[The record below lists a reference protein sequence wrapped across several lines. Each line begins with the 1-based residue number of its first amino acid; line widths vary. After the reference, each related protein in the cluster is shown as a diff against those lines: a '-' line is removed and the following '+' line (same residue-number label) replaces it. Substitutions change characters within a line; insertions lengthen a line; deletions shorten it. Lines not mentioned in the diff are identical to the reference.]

1 MQVTRL
7 GDICD
12 GECRVGHVDV
22 EEGKPKKFV
31 AVFISGAETVFVNH
45 VPQVI
50 VGSLGEADCG
60 HTISAIAGSDSVF
73 AEHQPICRVGD
84 LIAVNEGEG
93 EGVSISSSEDV
104 GN

>member
-1 MQVTRL
+1 MQVARL

-22 EEGKPKKFV
+22 EEGEPKKFV
-31 AVFISGAETVFVNH
+31 AVFISGAETVFTNH
-45 VPQVI
+45 IPQII

-60 HTISAIAGSDSVF
+60 HTISAIAGSDTVF
-73 AEHQPICRVGD
+73 AEFMPIHRIGD
-84 LIAVNEGEG
+84 LIVVNEGEG
-93 EGVSISSSEDV
+93 EGVSISSSDDV